1 MRFYTC
7 AKEGPNKGS
16 SFSIKLEREKYNF
29 YYGRKEYTYIQ
40 FMEVFIM
47 KTNKNIIGKIVSWIL
62 TAAVMATIMVGAAL
76 YMLGFGI
83 SIKDG
88 VYKEC
93 TSTYDLFTY
102 RYTNL
107 TFDDIV
113 MFEAANDNAILL
125 AAYGYHP
132 SSVEIRG

>member
-1 MRFYTC
+1 
-7 AKEGPNKGS
+7 
-16 SFSIKLEREKYNF
+16 
-29 YYGRKEYTYIQ
+29 
-40 FMEVFIM
+40 M
-47 KTNKNIIGKIVSWIL
+47 KTNKNIIGKIISWIL
-62 TAAVMATIMVGAAL
+62 IAIAMTTIMVGAAL

-93 TSTYDLFTY
+93 ASTYDLFTY

>member
-1 MRFYTC
+1 
-7 AKEGPNKGS
+7 
-16 SFSIKLEREKYNF
+16 
-29 YYGRKEYTYIQ
+29 
-40 FMEVFIM
+40 M
-47 KTNKNIIGKIVSWIL
+47 KTNKNIIGKIISWIL
-62 TAAVMATIMVGAAL
+62 TAAFMATIMVGTAL

-93 TSTYDLFTY
+93 ASTYNLFTY

>member
-1 MRFYTC
+1 
-7 AKEGPNKGS
+7 
-16 SFSIKLEREKYNF
+16 
-29 YYGRKEYTYIQ
+29 
-40 FMEVFIM
+40 M
-47 KTNKNIIGKIVSWIL
+47 KTNKNIIGKIISWIL
-62 TAAVMATIMVGAAL
+62 TAAVMTTIMVGAAL

-132 SSVEIRG
+132 SSVEIRS

>member
-1 MRFYTC
+1 
-7 AKEGPNKGS
+7 
-16 SFSIKLEREKYNF
+16 
-29 YYGRKEYTYIQ
+29 
-40 FMEVFIM
+40 M
-47 KTNKNIIGKIVSWIL
+47 KTNKNIIRMIISWIL
-62 TAAVMATIMVGAAL
+62 MAAVMATIMVCTAL

-88 VYKEC
+88 IYKEC
-93 TSTYDLFTY
+93 ASTYDLFTY

-107 TFDDIV
+107 TFDDVI

-125 AAYGYHP
+125 AEYGYYP

>member
-1 MRFYTC
+1 
-7 AKEGPNKGS
+7 
-16 SFSIKLEREKYNF
+16 
-29 YYGRKEYTYIQ
+29 
-40 FMEVFIM
+40 M
-47 KTNKNIIGKIVSWIL
+47 KTNKNIIGKIISWIL
-62 TAAVMATIMVGAAL
+62 IAAVMATIMVGAAL

-125 AAYGYHP
+125 AAYGYYP

>member
-1 MRFYTC
+1 
-7 AKEGPNKGS
+7 
-16 SFSIKLEREKYNF
+16 
-29 YYGRKEYTYIQ
+29 
-40 FMEVFIM
+40 M
-47 KTNKNIIGKIVSWIL
+47 KTIMNVIGGIISGIL
-62 TAAVMATIMVGAAL
+62 TAAVIIAIAVSAIL
-76 YMLGFGI
+76 YVHGFGI
-83 SIKDG
+83 SVKDG
-88 VYKEC
+88 IYKEC

-107 TFDDIV
+107 AFDDIV